1 MPGIHLPALQGIAGL
16 KPVNITAQIP
26 LDANTAL
33 SQILFTVPEDKIL
46 LLTYVGVSVQ
56 GSNTLYARMS
66 AEIPNMSYIMY
77 LLDIE
82 TPNYMDLATK
92 ELLVFLPPAT
102 KIGYAFATGNN
113 SGAFLPFISGAYFD
127 YFGED

>member
-46 LLTYVGVSVQ
+46 LLSYVGVSVQ
-56 GSNTLYARMS
+56 GSNTLHARMW
-66 AEIPNMSYIMY
+66 AEIPNMSYVMY
-77 LLDIE
+77 LIDTE
-82 TPNYMDLATK
+82 TPNFMDLATK
-92 ELLVFLPPAT
+92 ELLVFLPPDT

-113 SGAFLPFISGAYFD
+113 SATFLPFISGAYFD

>member
-26 LDANTAL
+26 VDANAVI

-46 LLTYVGVSVQ
+46 LLTYVGVYVQ
-56 GSNTLYARMS
+56 GFNSLYARMY
-66 AEIPNMSYIMY
+66 AIIPNMTYIMFFI
-77 LLDIE
+77 DVE
-82 TPNYMDLATK
+82 TPNLFALATK

-102 KIGYAFATGNN
+102 QIGYAFATENN
-113 SGAFLPFISGAYFD
+113 SSTFLTFISGAYFD